1 MFQSIAM
8 PGKHTH
14 THTTRT
20 QRERE
25 REAVLN
31 KLSKPELVQVLL
43 NTDANI
49 GPRIAT
55 LTAENK
61 KTDSHL
67 NKLEPNVAVIKN
79 VNSRLVVQ
87 LLKLRNSAGRIS
99 STLDVNAWR

>member
-25 REAVLN
+25 RGAVFN

-61 KTDSHL
+61 KTDSHII
-67 NKLEPNVAVIKN
+67 N
-79 VNSRLVVQ
+79 
-87 LLKLRNSAGRIS
+87 
-99 STLDVNAWR
+99 

>member
-20 QRERE
+20 QKERE

-49 GPRIAT
+49 GPHIAT

-87 LLKLRNSAGRIS
+87 LLNWETVLGEFQVL
-99 STLDVNAWR
+99 ST